1 MLTAWLFCAL
11 DRTRGRIPLPARS
24 RFRARPT
31 AGRNAYSTSAIA
43 VSATSKQHD
52 IEIQGNLKFAP
63 SEAQAFLAAAGTKD
77 LNAR

>member
-1 MLTAWLFCAL
+1 MAILRIGQNARQDPAPCAV
-11 DRTRGRIPLPARS
+11 AVQS
-24 RFRARPT
+24 APT
-31 AGRNAYSTSAIA
+31 GGRNAYSTSAIA